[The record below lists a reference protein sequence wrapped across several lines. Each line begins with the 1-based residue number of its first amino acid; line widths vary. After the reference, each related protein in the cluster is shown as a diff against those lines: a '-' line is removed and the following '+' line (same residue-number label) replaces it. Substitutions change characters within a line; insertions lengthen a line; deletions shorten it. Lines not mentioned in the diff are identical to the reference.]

1 MATTVAT
8 ERWTP
13 DPAGVYFSDRFHV
26 SPDVMDEYGAFNVS
40 VVSDLPLF
48 IDPFLLFNSEKETY
62 QALHESIIEY
72 LRFLKAKANLN
83 LTTGLID
90 SWYRFP
96 EVRQNWLGFVQDG
109 NAGHGLGRAFARD
122 LNAALVSLLPDF
134 GSEILTESTHL
145 EKLALIR
152 PGVGRDTIS
161 DFTTNLIKH
170 YLCDYTQKFTREHI
184 RQDLSRDFIVGRVA
198 FNRQTETWMSG
209 TYRLPELEGDFVL
222 LTPTDLLTRDDTW
235 INHTDMVHSFEKLL
249 TAVDDT
255 QLRAQMENYL
265 ARRLS
270 ENPTPKERKEV
281 QARTIREFPVL
292 VDLYIKAKED
302 DREAASSVSAE
313 RTADTHCVLVTQVQS
328 AASDIAAKTTLYGA
342 PWSSYDEAREA
353 VAVFKHYV
361 EHQDGY
367 KLINRGDGKP
377 FASEKEVQT
386 FFGLLLAHSRFDVN
400 REPNNGRGPVD
411 FKVSAGAYDK
421 ALIEFKLAK
430 SSSLKRN
437 LQNQVEIYKTANK
450 TPNAMKV
457 LIAYT
462 EAEMKKVDR
471 VLDEL
476 DLAGDLSVVVI
487 DASSENKPSA
497 SVAGPLNTPIT

>member
-1 MATTVAT
+1 MASSNAT
-8 ERWTP
+8 GKWTA
-13 DPAGVYFSDRFHV
+13 DPAGVYFSDRFRV
-26 SPDVMDEYGAFNVS
+26 SPDVLDKYGAFDIS

-48 IDPFLLFNSEKETY
+48 IDPFLLFNSRKRKY

-72 LRFLKAKANLN
+72 LRFLKSKANAN
-83 LTTGLID
+83 LTKGLING
-90 SWYRFP
+90 WYRFP
-96 EVRQNWLGFVQDG
+96 EVRQNWLGFVEGG
-109 NAGHGLGRAFARD
+109 NAGHGLGRGFAAD

-134 GSEILTESTHL
+134 GSETVTESTHL

-152 PGVGRDTIS
+152 SGVGRDTIS

-170 YLCDYTQKFTREHI
+170 FLCDYTQMFTRKYIDE
-184 RQDLSRDFIVGRVA
+184 DLSRDFVVGRVA

-209 TYRLPELEGDFVL
+209 TYRLPNLDGDFVL
-222 LTPTDLLTRDDTW
+222 LTPKDLLTRDDTW
-235 INHTDMVHSFEKLL
+235 INHTDMVYSFHQLL
-249 TAVDDT
+249 TAVDDA
-255 QLRAQMENYL
+255 QLRAQVQNYL

-270 ENPTPKERKEV
+270 QDPIPKELKEA
-281 QARTIREFPVL
+281 QARTIREFPIL

-302 DREAASSVSAE
+302 DRDEASSVSAE
-313 RTADTHCVLVTQVQS
+313 RTADTRSVLVSQVQ
-328 AASDIAAKTTLYGA
+328 AAAADIATKTTIYTE

-353 VAVFKHYV
+353 AAVFKHYV

-386 FFGLLLAHSRFDVN
+386 FFGLLLARSRFDVN

-411 FKVSAGAYDK
+411 FKISSRAHDK

-437 LQNQVEIYKTANK
+437 LQKQVEIYKIANK

-457 LIAYT
+457 VIAYT
-462 EAEMKKVDR
+462 AAEMEKVDR

-476 DLAGDLSVVVI
+476 DLAGDASIVI
-487 DASSENKPSA
+487 VDARSDNKPSA
-497 SVAGPLNTPIT
+497 SVA